1 MGELKQRLTDVWH
14 GLQQNV
20 IDSTVNEWGQRAT
33 ENVCACT
40 GTTFWTLITMSMTDT
55 NLDRKNLNV
64 NEMLFNFVYS
74 PKKMLLAAKF
84 VTFMIFKVDH
94 GHAVTYM
101 QTG

>member
-1 MGELKQRLTDVWH
+1 
-14 GLQQNV
+14 
-20 IDSTVNEWGQRAT
+20 
-33 ENVCACT
+33 
-40 GTTFWTLITMSMTDT
+40 MSMTDT